1 MSAASS
7 PASFWPS
14 FCAHGYAPT
23 RTQATADTPSGGRT
37 APLRLARVLPNATV
51 LHAEE
56 VVGHRDGR
64 LAMTLLDVMPQPAQ
78 QLRLLAGGDQRPALR
93 DPHHRHV
100 LQHLLQP
107 GPDLGEQHQGR
118 TIGPRI

>member
-7 PASFWPS
+7 PASSWPS
-14 FCAHGYAPT
+14 CGARGCTPT
-23 RTQATADTPSGGRT
+23 RTRATADTPSGGRT
-37 APLRLARVLPNATV
+37 PPLRLARVLPNATV

-78 QLRLLAGGDQRPALR
+78 QLRLLAGGDQRPALP
-93 DPHHRHV
+93 DPHHPHV
-100 LQHLLQP
+100 LQHLPPP
-107 GPDLGEQHQGR
+107 GPDLR
-118 TIGPRI
+118 

>member
-14 FCAHGYAPT
+14 FCAHGYTPT

-37 APLRLARVLPNATV
+37 PPVRLARVLPNATV

-56 VVGHRDGR
+56 MVGHRDGC
-64 LAMTLLDVMPQPAQ
+64 LPMTLLDVVPQPAQ
-78 QLRLLAGGDQRPALR
+78 QLRLLAGGDQRPAFG
-93 DPHHRHV
+93 DSDHWYV

-107 GPDLGEQHQGR
+107 GPDLGQQHEGR
-118 TIGPRI
+118 AV